1 MSHSGD
7 RGASSGVTC
16 ASPLAFE
23 QLVDYWTNE
32 LDARAIDAI
41 EEHVFGCA
49 SCAAE
54 MERVHGL
61 VAVFREHLAP
71 VISVEQLAELRGKG
85 LAIVETTFAPGVR
98 QGVTFARSLD
108 FMIHHLSGL
117 SLADAT
123 RVSVT
128 VRSEG
133 SGAVLHEEHFAPF
146 DRERGEVLIACQ
158 KHFAM
163 LPNDVVFDV
172 RVHTP
177 ERPMPQLATYP
188 IPHVFVS

>member
-1 MSHSGD
+1 MSTQCG
-7 RGASSGVTC
+7 
-16 ASPLAFE
+16 SPIAFE
-23 QLVDYWTNE
+23 QLVDYWTSE
-32 LDARAIDAI
+32 LDAAAIDGI
-41 EEHVFGCA
+41 EEHVFACA

-85 LAIVETTFAPGVR
+85 LSIVETTFEPGVR
-98 QGVTFARSLD
+98 RGVTFERELD

-117 SLADAT
+117 SLGDAT

-128 VRSEG
+128 VRSES

-146 DRERGEVLIACQ
+146 DREKGEVLIACQ

-163 LPNDVVFDV
+163 LPADTVFDV
-172 RVHTP
+172 RVHVPST
-177 ERPMPQLATYP
+177 PMPKLSTYP
-188 IPHVFVS
+188 IPHVFVQ